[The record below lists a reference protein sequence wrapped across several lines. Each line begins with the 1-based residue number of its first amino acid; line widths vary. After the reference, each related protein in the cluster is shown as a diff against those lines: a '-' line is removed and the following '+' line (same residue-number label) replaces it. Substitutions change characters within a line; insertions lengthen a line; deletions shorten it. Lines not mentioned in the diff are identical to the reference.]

1 MEPQSDQYGPLPPH
15 RVVNGKIE
23 WLPGS
28 GAGWVGV
35 DFLNQK
41 YGERILGVKPNTTA
55 KNALK
60 RLSSQNIE
68 ARGGVPIAPEKKRM
82 GSRINTG
89 EIRQTLQFGG
99 SRRKTLRRRM
109 HRKKHRTTRK

>member
-41 YGERILGVKPNTTA
+41 YGERILGVKKNTTA
-55 KNALK
+55 SNALK
-60 RLSSQNIE
+60 KLSTQ
-68 ARGGVPIAPEKKRM
+68 GVGFFQGVPVAPEKKRRSAM
-82 GSRINTG
+82 NRSGNVA
-89 EIRQTLQFGG
+89 QTLQFGG